1 MPEPKSESCEGVLK
15 DTSKDEIANLCKA
28 LIRSS
33 NQQMAIVEK
42 FKADLVK
49 QQEVYC
55 ALQDLLDA
63 KLEEKICQAGRNTV
77 EE

>member
-1 MPEPKSESCEGVLK
+1 
-15 DTSKDEIANLCKA
+15 
-28 LIRSS
+28 
-33 NQQMAIVEK
+33 MAIVEK

-49 QQEVYC
+49 QQDVYC

-63 KLEEKICQAGRNTV
+63 KLEEKIGYARNTV